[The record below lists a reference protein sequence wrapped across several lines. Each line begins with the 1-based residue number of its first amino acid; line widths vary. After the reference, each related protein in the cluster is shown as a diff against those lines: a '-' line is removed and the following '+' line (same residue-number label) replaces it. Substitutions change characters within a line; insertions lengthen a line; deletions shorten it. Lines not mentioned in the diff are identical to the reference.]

1 MCARRDTMKTPREN
15 IEKHQEHQIMLGKTS
30 RDFFLGFGQYG
41 NTKKML
47 VDNEATKKL
56 SRRQ

>member
-1 MCARRDTMKTPREN
+1 MKTPREN

-47 VDNEATKKL
+47 VDNEVTKKL